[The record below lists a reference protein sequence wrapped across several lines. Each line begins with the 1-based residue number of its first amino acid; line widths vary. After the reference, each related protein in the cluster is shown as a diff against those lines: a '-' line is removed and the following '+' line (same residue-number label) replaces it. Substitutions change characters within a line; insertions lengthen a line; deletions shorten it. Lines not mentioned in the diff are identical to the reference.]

1 MVKKLAL
8 IILGCAALNTAQ
20 AHYTLTDQ
28 ELECMVRVSL
38 AEGENQTKITKIG
51 IMYTVHNRVKNK
63 MFKTHSHCTAIN
75 KKINKRSQFSHRKV
89 RVPKKQHELFNMARA
104 VILETI
110 EDPTKGAVFFH
121 DGSLKRNPFRH
132 TARTVRL
139 DDMFFYRT
147 TLKSSA

>member
-8 IILGCAALNTAQ
+8 IILGCAALNTAH
-20 AHYTLTDQ
+20 AHYALTDQ

-63 MFKTHSHCTAIN
+63 MFKTNSHCTAIN
-75 KKINKRSQFSHRKV
+75 KKKQFSHRKV
-89 RVPKKQHELFNMARA
+89 KVPKRHNELFNMAKA
-104 VILETI
+104 VFLETI

-139 DDMFFYRT
+139 DDMFFYKT
-147 TLKSSA
+147 TLRSSA